1 MPQPSKSQNAAILA
15 KLTELET
22 LLSGGGFGQVRA
34 EIARPQTTTQYAP
47 LDAVAD
53 ASPSATTHRF
63 ANAARKA
70 GGGGAILNARV
81 VTDNLAWTNALTLIV
96 YDAPPTAFVADNE
109 AFDEKWVDKDSIVT
123 EILFPA
129 MTTFTGA
136 AGSFRRA
143 DVSALNEAFT
153 CGDDSKDLY
162 FQAVLPSGT
171 PTPAEEQ
178 IFAFKLGVLR
188 D

>member
-1 MPQPSKSQNAAILA
+1 MPQPSKSQNAAILD
-15 KLTELET
+15 KLANVGVVMR
-22 LLSGGGFGQVRA
+22 GGYGQVRA
-34 EIARPQTTTQYAP
+34 EIARPPNTTQYSP

-63 ANAARKA
+63 ANAARKV
-70 GGGGAILNARV
+70 GGSGAILNARV
-81 VTDNLAWTNALTLIV
+81 MTDNLAWTNALTLIV
-96 YDAPPTAFVADNE
+96 YDTPPTAFVADNE
-109 AFDEKWVDKDSIVT
+109 AFDEKWVDRDSIVT
-123 EILFPA
+123 EITFPS
-129 MTTFTGA
+129 MVTFKGE

-143 DVSALNEAFT
+143 DASALNEGFT

-162 FQAVLPSGT
+162 FQAVLSSGT

>member
-1 MPQPSKSQNAAILA
+1 MASYNVGVVMR
-15 KLTELET
+15 
-22 LLSGGGFGQVRA
+22 GGYGKVGA
-34 EIARPQTTTQYAP
+34 EITRPENTTQYAP

-63 ANAARKA
+63 ANAARKV
-70 GGGGAILNARV
+70 GGSGAILNARV
-81 VTDNLAWTNALTLIV
+81 VTDNLSWTNALTLVV
-96 YDAPPTAFVADNE
+96 YDTPPAEFVSDNA
-109 AFDEKWVDKDSIVT
+109 AFDEKWVDRDSIVT
-123 EILFPA
+123 EITFPA

-143 DVSALNEAFT
+143 DASALNEGFT
-153 CGDDSKDLY
+153 CGDDSNDLY
-162 FQAVLPSGT
+162 FQAVLSSGT
-171 PTPAEEQ
+171 PTPAENQ